1 MEQINTIYTF
11 KEIPIEEVN
20 DAEFYKYSKKS
31 VLTSLEW
38 LAFIREDS
46 KVSPIVIEILENDK
60 IIGYFSAF
68 ETKKFG
74 INIIGSPFP
83 GWSTPY
89 MGLDIEGS
97 KKKVDVIP
105 ELVNYLKKTYKALY
119 IQITDREI
127 SFEDA
132 ERLSSLAGYSVG
144 KVGTLELNIDM
155 DDEHLYKQM
164 KTDCRNFIKQFE
176 RRGAQI
182 VVSVPDDDF
191 ASEYY
196 KQLED
201 VFAKQKLVPTY
212 GVEKVKCLLR
222 NLSVNNRIL
231 CLKVLS
237 PDGKCIATGIFPGYN
252 HKMFFWGGASY
263 REYQQY
269 RPNEYMIYSAMRY
282 WRDHGCSVFDMV
294 GIRKYKMKFG
304 SSEVYYPTIVI
315 AKYNML
321 IKLKKIASRLYYLS
335 GSILYKVHRT
345 R

>member
-1 MEQINTIYTF
+1 MDCKFFF
-11 KEIPIEEVN
+11 KAISIEDIDQN
-20 DAEFYKYSKKS
+20 EFYNYSKKS
-31 VLTSLEW
+31 VLTSKEW
-38 LAFIREDS
+38 LSFICEDS
-46 KVSPIVIEILENDK
+46 KVTPIIIKIYEEGIL
-60 IIGYFSAF
+60 IGIFSAF
-68 ETKKFG
+68 KTKKFG

-89 MGLDIEGS
+89 MGLDLEDS

-105 ELVNYLKKTYKALY
+105 PLVNFLINNYRALY
-119 IQITDREI
+119 IQIADREI
-127 SFEDA
+127 SFKDA
-132 ERLSSLAGYSVG
+132 NRLSKMSGYSIG

-176 RRGAQI
+176 RRGAMI
-182 VVSVPDDDF
+182 EVAEPNDEF

-196 KQLED
+196 KQLID

-212 GVEKVKCLLR
+212 GVDKVKCLLK
-222 NLSVNNRIL
+222 NLSVNNRVL

-269 RPNEYMIYSAMRY
+269 RPNEYMIFTAMKY
-282 WRDHGCSVFDMV
+282 WRDKGCKIFDMV

-304 SSEVYYPTIVI
+304 SKEVYYPNIVYT
-315 AKYNML
+315 KYSIINT
-321 IKLKKIASRLYYLS
+321 LKKYASRLFYFS
-335 GSILYKVHRT
+335 GSILYIFHGNRK
-345 R
+345 